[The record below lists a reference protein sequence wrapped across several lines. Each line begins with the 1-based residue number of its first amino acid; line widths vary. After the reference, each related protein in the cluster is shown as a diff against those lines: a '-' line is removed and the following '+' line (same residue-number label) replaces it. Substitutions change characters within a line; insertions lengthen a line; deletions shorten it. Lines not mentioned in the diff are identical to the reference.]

1 MRFLI
6 NNLYDGI
13 FQSIL
18 ESGIIPLAVVQ
29 EMGGCGSMLITYFG
43 EIYGFPPVATVENG
57 NNDGHQMVQ
66 VHIG

>member
-1 MRFLI
+1 MRFQI

-29 EMGGCGSMLITYFG
+29 EIGGCGSMLVTYFG
-43 EIYGFPPVATVENG
+43 EIYSFPPVTTEENG
-57 NNDGHQMVQ
+57 NNDSHQMV
-66 VHIG
+66 

>member
-29 EMGGCGSMLITYFG
+29 EIGGCSSMLVTYFG
-43 EIYGFPPVATVENG
+43 EICSFPPVTTEENG
-57 NNDGHQMVQ
+57 NNDSHQMV
-66 VHIG
+66 